1 MSEKN
6 EVARDEKSAAAV
18 EPDDAVAMEQTAC
31 CPSDDFKAG
40 MRQLPGAVCVVG
52 AAHEGARRGLTLT
65 AICSVSIDPP
75 SLLVCVNR
83 NASAHDLIA
92 LSGCFAVNQLSTE
105 HMAEARVFSGQCG
118 IDGDL
123 RFAAERWGVLKT
135 GAPVLN
141 DAVAVFGCQVIDSVA
156 TKTHTVFVASVVA
169 ARLDPSREPLI
180 YLRSRYAKAL
190 AA

>member
-1 MSEKN
+1 M
-6 EVARDEKSAAAV
+6 
-18 EPDDAVAMEQTAC
+18 C
-31 CPSDDFKAG
+31 
-40 MRQLPGAVCVVG
+40 

-75 SLLVCVNR
+75 SLLVCVNH

-135 GAPVLN
+135 GTPVLN
-141 DAVAVFGCQVIDSVA
+141 DALAAFDCRVIDSVA
-156 TKTHTVFVASVVA
+156 AKTHTVFVASVLA
-169 ARLDPSREPLI
+169 ARLDPSRKPLI
-180 YLRSRYAKAL
+180 YLRGRYAKAL
-190 AA
+190 TA

>member
-1 MSEKN
+1 
-6 EVARDEKSAAAV
+6 
-18 EPDDAVAMEQTAC
+18 
-31 CPSDDFKAG
+31 
-40 MRQLPGAVCVVG
+40 MRQLPGAVCLVG

-75 SLLVCVNR
+75 SLLVCVDR

-141 DAVAVFGCQVIDSVA
+141 DAVAVFDCRVIDSVA
-156 TKTHTVFVASVVA
+156 SQDAHGLCRERRGRAPRSVTRTAHLRPCLLVDPELFYNLAANSLVFSLILVFVF
-169 ARLDPSREPLI
+169 
-180 YLRSRYAKAL
+180 KH
-190 AA
+190 